1 MVTLLTVKKLNE
13 TTQLDEIDII
23 DENIE
28 CGYENQAADIDVDD
42 NDGDDVDDE
51 KKQKQK
57 ENTRYGKYVE
67 TRLCYDNQGAS
78 IPVND
83 DKYKGAKKRNGVTTQ
98 QEGIK
103 RDR

>member
-1 MVTLLTVKKLNE
+1 MATLLTVKKLND
-13 TTQLDEIDII
+13 TAQLDEIDII

-28 CGYENQAADIDVDD
+28 CGYENHAADIDVDD

-78 IPVND
+78 IP
-83 DKYKGAKKRNGVTTQ
+83 DKNKGAKKRNGVTTQ
-98 QEGIK
+98 HEGIK
-103 RDR
+103 KDR